1 LKPSCAVVFTIV
13 NFFLLQVSP
22 LLSITRDSTLKER
35 EKGMF
40 KGIKATLTAATAIAL
55 SGTAATAGGLA
66 DEIVEAPVVV
76 EDPVEVAPA
85 AGSIPSWVIPV
96 AVVALFVGLA
106 SRDSGDSGGESE
118 SEPDEKDGPP
128 LKEF

>member
-1 LKPSCAVVFTIV
+1 
-13 NFFLLQVSP
+13 
-22 LLSITRDSTLKER
+22 
-35 EKGMF
+35 MF

-85 AGSIPSWVIPV
+85 AGSIPGWVIPV

-118 SEPDEKDGPP
+118 SEPDENDGPT
-128 LKEF
+128 LKGL